1 MVWIVKEPLLVSLF
15 IHRERERDMCSEP
28 YESDEV
34 EQKITKETHTMYP
47 KSEEN
52 NTYTGKD
59 R

>member
-1 MVWIVKEPLLVSLF
+1 MVWIVKEPLLDSLF
-15 IHRERERDMCSEP
+15 IKRERDMCSEP